1 MCMEDI
7 PTYKFDGLAWLFL
20 GVANTNSLIYD
31 IEFKDYRKM
40 YCDNF
45 RYNIALRREQKNAK
59 GGKMYVDYKIE
70 EYSEEVFKLLDEGAH
85 IYFCALRG
93 MTPEIQHTLSI
104 VVKAKRENWQ
114 MKLSYIH

>member
-1 MCMEDI
+1 MEGI

-31 IEFKDYRKM
+31 IELKDYRKM
-40 YCDNF
+40 CLDNF
-45 RYNIALRREQKNAK
+45 RYNIALRQGQKNEK
-59 GGKMYVDYKIE
+59 GGNMYVDYKIE

-85 IYFCALRG
+85 ICLCALRG
-93 MTPEIQHTLSI
+93 MMLEIQHTLSR
-104 VVKAKRENWQ
+104 VAKAKEENWE

>member
-1 MCMEDI
+1 
-7 PTYKFDGLAWLFL
+7 
-20 GVANTNSLIYD
+20 
-31 IEFKDYRKM
+31 M